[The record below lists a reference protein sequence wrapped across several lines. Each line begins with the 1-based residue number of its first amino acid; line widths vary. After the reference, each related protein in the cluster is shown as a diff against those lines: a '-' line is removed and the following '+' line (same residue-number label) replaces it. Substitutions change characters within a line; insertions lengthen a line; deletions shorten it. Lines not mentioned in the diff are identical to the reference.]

1 MIETYL
7 PNSWKT
13 NERYII
19 TYKHSLMVAKAAKLI
34 ASKCKLD
41 KELAYTYGE
50 MHDIGKFF
58 LKPNEFY
65 KHPRFGYNLLIKNN
79 KNIAEI
85 CITHSFPIIDK
96 EHIFGFCHND
106 TEEANLLIDILSKI
120 KINDYIQLI
129 QFCDKISTIDKYIS
143 IETKLSWYQEKHHI
157 SYLELD
163 KYYCVPLNNI
173 KEKFSKMCNVDIYH
187 LLNIQQ

>member
-1 MIETYL
+1 MIENYL
-7 PNSWKT
+7 PNGWKK

-34 ASKCKLD
+34 ASKCSLD
-41 KELAYTYGE
+41 EELAYIYGE

-65 KHPRFGYNLLIKNN
+65 KHPRLGYNLLIKDNT
-79 KNIAEI
+79 NIAEI

-96 EHIFGFCHND
+96 THILGFCHND
-106 TEEANLLIDILSKI
+106 EKEANLLIDIISKI
-120 KINDYIQLI
+120 KTTDYIQLI

-157 SYLELD
+157 SYAELD
-163 KYYCVPLNNI
+163 KYYCIPLNNI
-173 KEKFSKMCNVDIYH
+173 KEKFSKICNIDVYNLLDIK
-187 LLNIQQ
+187 